1 MFAAAAIVRT
11 LQCVAFG
18 GVSYSV
24 ISTTCLIFSAVSGL
38 SRGGRVAS
46 FSRPSTPLATYRRRQ
61 RRTVSTLLPT
71 DAAIDS
77 LQPSR
82 RPQYDPCPP
91 YQLLRRIPVT
101 HQIFQPLT
109 ISIAD
114 R

>member
-1 MFAAAAIVRT
+1 MFDAAAIVRT

-18 GVSYSV
+18 GVSCSV

-71 DAAIDS
+71 DAAI
-77 LQPSR
+77 
-82 RPQYDPCPP
+82 
-91 YQLLRRIPVT
+91 
-101 HQIFQPLT
+101 
-109 ISIAD
+109 SIAFNPAAAPIRSVPATPNSAAYSGHAPD
-114 R
+114 LPTAHDQHP